1 MKIAGGKLRALAFMP
16 KSLLKEY
23 LDILFK
29 VSGDHP
35 DLHFD
40 LSYLGDYGKDI
51 WEWA

>member
-1 MKIAGGKLRALAFMP
+1 MERI
-16 KSLLKEY
+16 SKEY

-51 WEWA
+51 NGNGCDEHAHSFGSEVT